1 MFIFFVLFSGINQ
14 CLTEL
19 PTILNLAKKYITS
32 NNVLPNDKEKM
43 IGEIVENKMIGE
55 IVENLQ
61 KKEKEAS
68 QSERNIITDC
78 IHELKNI

>member
-43 IGEIVENKMIGE
+43 IGEIVEN
-55 IVENLQ
+55 LQ